1 MEYYIGRCIS
11 EADVE
16 KLKELRR
23 RSPKENVAKA
33 LDRHFQDL
41 QAKKGKAR

>member
-1 MEYYIGRCIS
+1 MEYYISRCVS

-16 KLKELRR
+16 KLKELKRR
-23 RSPKENVAKA
+23 TPKENVAKA

-41 QAKKGKAR
+41 QAKKVKSR